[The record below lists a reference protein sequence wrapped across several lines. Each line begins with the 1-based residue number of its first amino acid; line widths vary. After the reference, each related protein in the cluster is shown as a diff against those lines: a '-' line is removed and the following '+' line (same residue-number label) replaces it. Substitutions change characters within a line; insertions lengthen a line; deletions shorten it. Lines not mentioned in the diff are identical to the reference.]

1 MVAELAGDV
10 RVHVGMVVMAARAVR
25 VPVLVLVPGVARPRA
40 TTPGR

>member
-10 RVHVGMVVMAARAVR
+10 RVHVGVMVVATRAMR

-40 TTPGR
+40 TAPGR